1 MVLYLQQLQHQAVIS
16 HQNGSKRLGVIFTT
30 RYRRWFS
37 AVCHCLSFPEPL
49 AHCTCLWATPPHYL
63 HQHLHHYQKNKSCS
77 LSLLFDT
84 LFIFKVCL
92 SFFTGSKLLPLPALP
107 SPPAV
112 GGWCELVGWQA
123 GGRERDRAVKHNR
136 NWRLKKEKCQMHYFL

>member
-84 LFIFKVCL
+84 LFILEGRLSLQEVKYCHFLLFHPPGSRRVVC
-92 SFFTGSKLLPLPALP
+92 
-107 SPPAV
+107 V
-112 GGWCELVGWQA
+112 GRLA
-123 GGRERDRAVKHNR
+123 GRWSRERDRAVKHNR